1 MSASSSTTTP
11 GAHHD
16 ALYEKLVQQERII
29 QSAALP
35 ADEMPSCM
43 NLFDKWAT
51 CFGTYKVV
59 TNTPFRCAVMLIFA
73 WPPFL

>member
-1 MSASSSTTTP
+1 
-11 GAHHD
+11 
-16 ALYEKLVQQERII
+16 
-29 QSAALP
+29 
-35 ADEMPSCM
+35 M